1 MTRKFKKTMLCMVT
15 AVLTFGMIMPA
26 AANDKTLQKAEYKVL
41 TASADDTSSDAQDET
56 ASDSTTDIVDNST
69 TLADGSYT
77 PDSFSFSGG
86 TGKVKITCTSVRV
99 EDGLA
104 YAEIRFSSSKYGYVK
119 ANAETYYPLSTDDG
133 SVFEIPIE
141 LNKNNKILGMTTAMS
156 SAHEIEYTI
165 YVYIRDAGSG
175 QAADTAEGSESDNAS
190 IAADDSES
198 SRSKDTAP
206 EIVGLTASD
215 QESVITP
222 YLKLYYYEND
232 ITYVE
237 IDISDTDALAE
248 EADILEAAGAETGI
262 YQNEILKYLIVPED
276 TEIPAGLE
284 KEMIIISLPKEH
296 IYMQS
301 EAAEDIIETLN
312 ADSIADDIEGN
323 YEEPDYKDMIK
334 DSVDLVVVSSEYLRS
349 SDDRSASE
357 TSALYNTFTDRMQ
370 TLGIPVLIDRYP
382 DASDEEEQEAWR
394 ILYSNILAVTL
405 TE

>member
-41 TASADDTSSDAQDET
+41 TASADDILSDAQDET

-69 TLADGSYT
+69 TLPDGSYV

-141 LNKNNKILGMTTAMS
+141 LNKNNKVLGMTTAMS

-165 YVYIRDAGSG
+165 YVYIRDAESD
-175 QAADTAEGSESDNAS
+175 QAADAAEG
-190 IAADDSES
+190 SES
-198 SRSKDTAP
+198 SRSKDAAP

-222 YLKLYYYEND
+222 YLKIYYYEND
-232 ITYVE
+232 IT
-237 IDISDTDALAE
+237 
-248 EADILEAAGAETGI
+248 
-262 YQNEILKYLIVPED
+262 
-276 TEIPAGLE
+276 
-284 KEMIIISLPKEH
+284 
-296 IYMQS
+296 
-301 EAAEDIIETLN
+301 
-312 ADSIADDIEGN
+312 
-323 YEEPDYKDMIK
+323 
-334 DSVDLVVVSSEYLRS
+334 
-349 SDDRSASE
+349 
-357 TSALYNTFTDRMQ
+357 
-370 TLGIPVLIDRYP
+370 
-382 DASDEEEQEAWR
+382 
-394 ILYSNILAVTL
+394 
-405 TE
+405 